1 MKQKFFCILIILTGL
16 FTLVSCSVGEN
27 ENTNN
32 DAKGKEMYEYF
43 SFYNTDSGYIMQG
56 KYGFSTKKY
65 EGILTIPE
73 TYDNIPV
80 VEVDD
85 MDSSS
90 SRGVTKIV
98 GSKNLISIN
107 AWCFSGRDQKSM
119 DNLTEVI
126 FPSNGELKKIE
137 TMAFYWQTS
146 LKTVIL
152 PEKIEYLG
160 DGVFE
165 RCYALENLVI
175 YNTVPPQM
183 DGDIFNWDATL
194 INDEYWHTKLN
205 KNFTVFVPDEA
216 VHTYQ
221 QSPWNKF
228 AIKPISG
235 ANFIS

>member
-1 MKQKFFCILIILTGL
+1 MKRLIVLLITTLL
-16 FTLVSCSVGEN
+16 VFTMGGCGNSDKYTYVEIDG
-27 ENTNN
+27 
-32 DAKGKEMYEYF
+32 
-43 SFYNTDSGYIMQG
+43 GYKIWA
-56 KYGFSTKKY
+56 SSNY
-65 EGILTIPE
+65 EGVLTIPE
-73 TYDNIPV
+73 NYKDLPV
-80 VEVDD
+80 LEIDFF
-85 MDSSS
+85 DSSN
-90 SRGVTKIV
+90 SRNVTKII

-126 FPSNGELKKIE
+126 FPKNGELKKIE

-146 LKTVIL
+146 LKTVVL
-152 PEKIEYLG
+152 PDKIEYLG
-160 DGVFE
+160 DGIFE
-165 RCYALENLVI
+165 RCFALENLVI
-175 YNTVPPQM
+175 YNPIPPIM

-194 INDEYWHTKLN
+194 INDEYWHTKPN

-228 AIKPISG
+228 AINPISE